1 MCVACGYKHFKYI
14 AGQVLLLNG
23 ADVNS
28 VDSGNRSALL
38 SACWQGHLVIADI
51 LLTAGAEVNHQCGQG
66 ASPLAVAAQEGHMEV
81 LQLLLQHGA
90 DPMLQ
95 VFVYTLYLTI
105 F

>member
-1 MCVACGYKHFKYI
+1 M
-14 AGQVLLLNG
+14 
-23 ADVNS
+23 NS

-38 SACWQGHLVIADI
+38 SACWQGHMVIADI

-81 LQLLLQHGA
+81 LQLLLRHGA

-95 VFVYTLYLTI
+95 VRPSRVKTDPMLQVKDKVGLKLILCYM
-105 F
+105 